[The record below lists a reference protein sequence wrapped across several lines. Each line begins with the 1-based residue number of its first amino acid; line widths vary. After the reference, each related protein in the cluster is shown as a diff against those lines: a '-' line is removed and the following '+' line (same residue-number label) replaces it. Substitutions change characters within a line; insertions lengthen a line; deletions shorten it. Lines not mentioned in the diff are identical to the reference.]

1 MAAAMSSPDTAV
13 VIVAGG
19 TGTRFGR
26 AGGKQLAALAGRPV
40 FSHSFAA
47 AASVDRVGLVVV
59 ACPPDRI
66 EEYATALAADAPRI
80 EFRFVAS
87 GERRQDSVAS
97 GLAEVPD
104 SFAYVVV
111 HDGARPLAGPE
122 LFDRTLDLLDASP
135 ELAGAVVGHPSV
147 DTLKTVD
154 AGRVA
159 GTPERSRYWTVQ
171 TPQAFRAGAL
181 RAAYDEAAE
190 RGREGTDD
198 ASLVEAVG
206 GAIGL
211 VEGPRDNIKVTLAE
225 DLAVAEALLSV
236 RAEGSC

>member
-1 MAAAMSSPDTAV
+1 
-13 VIVAGG
+13 
-19 TGTRFGR
+19 
-26 AGGKQLAALAGRPV
+26 
-40 FSHSFAA
+40 
-47 AASVDRVGLVVV
+47 
-59 ACPPDRI
+59 
-66 EEYATALAADAPRI
+66 
-80 EFRFVAS
+80 
-87 GERRQDSVAS
+87 
-97 GLAEVPD
+97 VPD
-104 SFAYVVV
+104 SFAYIVV

-122 LFDRTLDLLDASP
+122 LFHRTLDLLDASP

-147 DTLKTVD
+147 DTLKTVE

-181 RAAYDEAAE
+181 RVAYAEAAE
-190 RGREGTDD
+190 YGREGTDD
-198 ASLVEAVG
+198 ASLVEAAG

-236 RAEGSC
+236 RAEGSA